1 MTFVMQCSCISQT
14 NEGSTVCLSKLLY
27 QHSHVFPSW
36 KLFSLQFQ
44 PVESCGVL
52 LSKAPYPM
60 QYRQNCWS
68 NLSLA
73 SARHVHNAPCSTW
86 RCIPWSVR
94 SLGKLSGIKGGSY
107 RGPLMVHLKLT
118 ASLYIHFCIYMEQ
131 HMDQYDQSYLK
142 WKLDILNRYS
152 RMWAMEKEHQY
163 IDQLFIL
170 FLETIIYSHS
180 YWYDRTEPLKSEV
193 TAHNRRG
200 RLLQHESASFG
211 HNQCQEKHTP
221 WI

>member
-1 MTFVMQCSCISQT
+1 MDTFFGSKIIILYIIFDRFWKCYTDKLASVSNMYCCIQSMSKNQMTFVMQCSCISQT

-94 SLGKLSGIKGGSY
+94 SLGKLSGIKGGS
-107 RGPLMVHLKLT
+107 
-118 ASLYIHFCIYMEQ
+118 
-131 HMDQYDQSYLK
+131 
-142 WKLDILNRYS
+142 
-152 RMWAMEKEHQY
+152 
-163 IDQLFIL
+163 
-170 FLETIIYSHS
+170 
-180 YWYDRTEPLKSEV
+180 
-193 TAHNRRG
+193 
-200 RLLQHESASFG
+200 
-211 HNQCQEKHTP
+211 
-221 WI
+221 